1 MKILIADDHALIRSG
16 LRSELAGL
24 APAIDFVEAW
34 DAASLRNALEQ
45 HRDVD
50 LALVDLTMPG
60 MAGVP
65 SIEAL
70 RAQFPAVPLVV
81 VSGSD
86 DAVQVRGVLRAGA
99 AGFIPKSAMVQ
110 LVLPALRLVLAGG
123 QYVPPQLVGAL
134 DAAAAIR
141 PSRASGI
148 AQPGTPDRLDA
159 LSPRQREVFHLLARG
174 LSNKQIARELTIS
187 EGTVKSHIATIFDVL
202 KVRNRVAAVAE
213 ARAVSGE
220 A

>member
-16 LRSELAGL
+16 LRSELTGL
-24 APAIDFVEAW
+24 AAAMEFIEAW
-34 DAASLRNALEQ
+34 DAESLRGALDR

-50 LALVDLTMPG
+50 LALVDLNMPG
-60 MAGVP
+60 MSGVP
-65 SIEAL
+65 SIVAL
-70 RAQFPAVPLVV
+70 RARFPLVPLVV

-86 DAVQVRGVLRAGA
+86 DAAQVRGVLRAGA

-123 QYVPPQLVGAL
+123 QYVPPQLVAAL
-134 DAAAAIR
+134 DAAAVR
-141 PSRASGI
+141 PNAASGG
-148 AQPGTPDRLDA
+148 ASSAAPDRLAA

>member
-16 LRSELAGL
+16 LRSELTGL
-24 APAIDFVEAW
+24 APAMEFIEAW
-34 DAASLRNALEQ
+34 DAESLRGALDQ

-50 LALVDLTMPG
+50 LALVDLNMPG
-60 MAGVP
+60 MSGVP
-65 SIEAL
+65 SIVAL
-70 RAQFPAVPLVV
+70 RARFPLVPLVV

-86 DAVQVRGVLRAGA
+86 DAAQVRGVLRAGA

-123 QYVPPQLVGAL
+123 QYVPPQLVAAL
-134 DAAAAIR
+134 DAAAAVR
-141 PSRASGI
+141 PNAASGG
-148 AQPGTPDRLDA
+148 ASSAAPDRLAA